1 MFRPQQDV
9 RTALFLQ
16 LVCYDPLA
24 TILWKVTT
32 NQMDWTPGKEEG
44 NQFLPTMFLP
54 PSPGALAFCEVQT
67 CRGCSSWYSTRLT
80 LCIKAPEEHS
90 HSHHEQGI
98 EVDYLGPAWVLT
110 DIV

>member
-44 NQFLPTMFLP
+44 N
-54 PSPGALAFCEVQT
+54 
-67 CRGCSSWYSTRLT
+67 
-80 LCIKAPEEHS
+80 
-90 HSHHEQGI
+90 
-98 EVDYLGPAWVLT
+98 
-110 DIV
+110 